1 MSYQWRVQIYYFLQF
16 YFFPLLQTFKHF
28 PNMHITHLS
37 LWGPV
42 WIPLGPSWN
51 RVGPPLILWDCSL
64 ILFLTSSSFSQRYV
78 CSQPE
83 LLLLFSFSFPLEGSN
98 KLCGIC
104 CVLKIGKTGA
114 IGANVT
120 YLPPMSMG
128 LFEILDLPCFILISK
143 SELSSVGTVLDTLTQ
158 VGGKPETTILTESPI
173 VRLLLS
179 WTILTPGSLRTI
191 GGICDYM

>member
-1 MSYQWRVQIYYFLQF
+1 M
-16 YFFPLLQTFKHF
+16 
-28 PNMHITHLS
+28 
-37 LWGPV
+37 
-42 WIPLGPSWN
+42 
-51 RVGPPLILWDCSL
+51 
-64 ILFLTSSSFSQRYV
+64 
-78 CSQPE
+78 
-83 LLLLFSFSFPLEGSN
+83 
-98 KLCGIC
+98 
-104 CVLKIGKTGA
+104 LKIGKTGA

-179 WTILTPGSLRTI
+179 
-191 GGICDYM
+191 